1 MIVLPLAT
9 AGVVLGARRLRPWLV
24 GHQRVAEII
33 GSVLLVIGVLLL
45 VAYQFVG
52 DWPYYLV
59 ATPLVL
65 AVGGM
70 VAAYAAGLR
79 HAPVPARVALWLVVA
94 AGVFW
99 ATTTVAQWSGAG
111 LALEQAQHLDELP
124 QVVVDTPER
133 LYLTSP
139 DIAETALPSVQGQ
152 KFAYRYRGW
161 RLLIQR
167 ATGCSSFPASRPPK
181 DVHGVPEAR
190 QCCWPRAPDIGS
202 SSMRP
207 SASRGTRD
215 LRRII
220 LPTAAHHPRG
230 PAHESGARAAGL
242 GSRASTGLAS
252 VHTSCRTQTCAR
264 EPAEA
269 SFDPCGSAGRVL
281 LQSAST
287 RDE

>member
-1 MIVLPLAT
+1 MAGSIVAPVTALTTLLFYFGYVSTRQEYLFFGLDVDTIGLTTQDFVMRSGQPLLVPLIVLPLAT
-9 AGVVLGARRLRPWLV
+9 AGVILGARRLRPWLV

-33 GSVLLVIGVLLL
+33 GSGLLVIGVLLL

-65 AVGGM
+65 ALGGM

-161 RLLIQR
+161 RLLIQKGDR
-167 ATGCSSFPASRPPK
+167 MFLVPCQQTAEGCPWRP
-181 DVHGVPEAR
+181 
-190 QCCWPRAPDIGS
+190 GS
-202 SSMRP
+202 
-207 SASRGTRD
+207 
-215 LRRII
+215 
-220 LPTAAHHPRG
+220 PTVLL
-230 PAHESGARAAGL
+230 AAGS
-242 GSRASTGLAS
+242 GYRIQFYA
-252 VHTSCRTQTCAR
+252 
-264 EPAEA
+264 P
-269 SFDPCGSAGRVL
+269 
-281 LQSAST
+281 
-287 RDE
+287 